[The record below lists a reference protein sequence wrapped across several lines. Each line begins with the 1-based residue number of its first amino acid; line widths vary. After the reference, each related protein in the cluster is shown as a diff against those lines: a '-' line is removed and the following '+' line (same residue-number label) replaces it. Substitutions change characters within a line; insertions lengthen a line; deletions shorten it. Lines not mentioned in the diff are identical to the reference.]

1 MKLSL
6 ARGMKTAIWGLGTW
20 VVAVFLMVPPLE
32 AQIPRTGDGRPDFS
46 GTWTRLRGTTPEGR
60 QNVGFTG
67 AAAAGAEQRGL
78 EDFIPFQPWAR
89 EKFLATM
96 PWDDPQ
102 AQGCIP
108 RGAVRYTT
116 TTIFLTDFVQTPEML
131 YMLFN
136 QHANWRRIY
145 LDGRDHPE
153 GRDPLLRP
161 FGRALG
167 RRYVGRGHR
176 RGAREHLAELW

>member
-153 GRDPLLRP
+153 DVTLY
-161 FGRALG
+161 FGHSVGALG